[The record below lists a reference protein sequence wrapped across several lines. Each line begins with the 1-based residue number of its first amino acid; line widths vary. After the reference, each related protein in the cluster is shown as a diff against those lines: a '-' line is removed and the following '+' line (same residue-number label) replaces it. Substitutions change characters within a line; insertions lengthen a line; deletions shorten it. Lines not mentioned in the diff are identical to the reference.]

1 MIRSTT
7 LFLAVVLLIGSII
20 FHGMAYGQAGRAG
33 AKALRIEHDQQAGT
47 ISVFRAGGKAPILT
61 QNARQDAR
69 PYIHPI
75 VTPDGK
81 GLLTE
86 YRPPHHLHQTGLYWG
101 LKQVNGRD
109 YFMNWQGDYWRR
121 VSARVL
127 KKQGAQVQWQ
137 TVYDLL
143 DEQGNTLLTETQNWS
158 MQEYNGQYLL
168 DLEWKG
174 KAKTDINLGKFYV
187 GGLFL
192 RMPWQK
198 GDRAEVVNAEGQKN
212 RETEQQRA
220 PWTDV
225 GIQVKGRDDLAH
237 IAIFDHPDNRAF
249 PTPWR
254 VDNEMGVGPSI
265 QILGDWQIREG
276 QTETIRYRLI
286 AYTGA
291 LQSAA
296 LTRSWKEFA
305 RAY

>member
-20 FHGMAYGQAGRAG
+20 FHGMAYGQAG

-75 VTPDGK
+75 VAPDGK

-158 MQEYNGQYLL
+158 MQEYKGQYLL

-174 KAKTDINLGKFYV
+174 KARTDINLGKFYV

-220 PWTDV
+220 PWTDL

-286 AYTGA
+286 AYTGV
-291 LQSAA
+291 LQPAA